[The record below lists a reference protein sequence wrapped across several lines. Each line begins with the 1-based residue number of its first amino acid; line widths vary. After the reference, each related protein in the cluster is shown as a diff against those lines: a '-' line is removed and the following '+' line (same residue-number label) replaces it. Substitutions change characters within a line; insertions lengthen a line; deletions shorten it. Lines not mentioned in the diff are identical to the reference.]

1 VPPKDYT
8 DKIKKNTAASQFL
21 QPFAG
26 GDDESEDE
34 SKENAHN
41 ADPETSHENEDGD
54 FLDKMLNNGLPKK
67 TDLQLHGIYLEPD
80 LSKLLNKLS
89 KQGGRGAK
97 TRIVND
103 AMRKYFKEKGLL

>member
-1 VPPKDYT
+1 VPKDYT

-21 QPFAG
+21 PAFAG
-26 GDDESEDE
+26 GEGKGENESEE
-34 SKENAHN
+34 ARN
-41 ADPETSHENEDGD
+41 ADPGEPQDDEGGD

-80 LSKLLNKLS
+80 LSKLLNRLS